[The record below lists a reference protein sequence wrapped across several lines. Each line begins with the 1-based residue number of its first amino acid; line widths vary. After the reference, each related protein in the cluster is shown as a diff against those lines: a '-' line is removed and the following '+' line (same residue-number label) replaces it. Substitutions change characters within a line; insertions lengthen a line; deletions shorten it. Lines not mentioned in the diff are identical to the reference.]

1 MIKIALNY
9 LSPTA
14 INAYLSCPRKFFLR
28 YIRKLKTKPS
38 IYLIRGSIVHRVI
51 ERFHRESGFYAS
63 EPTAHKTVIR
73 LLEIFEEQWKNAGFR
88 LDSLDL
94 SPQEIQDYHDE
105 SQIMVIN
112 FGSWIHKSKPSPPA
126 RVEARLFSKK
136 LGLMGIIDA
145 VYRSDN
151 ESVLVDYKT
160 SRKSEITSD
169 IERQAALYALLW
181 KDINGSA
188 PIEVW
193 IHFLNSED
201 DPSVIHIDEHLLSYA
216 KITLESIKEKT
227 LSMDEADYPCTCG
240 GYCQR
245 DFITD

>member
-14 INAYLSCPRKFFLR
+14 INTYLSCPRKFFLR

-51 ERFHRESGFYAS
+51 ERFHRESGSHTFES
-63 EPTAHKTVIR
+63 TAHKTISR
-73 LLEIFEEQWKNAGFR
+73 LLGIFEEQWKNAGFR

-105 SQIMVIN
+105 SRIMVIN
-112 FGSWIHKSKPSPPA
+112 FGCWVHKSKHSRPDRA
-126 RVEARLFSKK
+126 EVRLFSKK

-145 VYRSDN
+145 VFRSDN

-181 KDINGSA
+181 KDINGLA
-188 PIEVW
+188 PSEEW

-201 DPSVIHIDEHLLSYA
+201 EPSVIHIDEHFLSYA

-227 LSMDEADYPCTCG
+227 RSVDEADYPCTCG

>member
-14 INAYLSCPRKFFLR
+14 INTYLSCPRKFFLR

-51 ERFHRESGFYAS
+51 ERFHRESDS
-63 EPTAHKTVIR
+63 HMLLNRPPTKPLFVFWR
-73 LLEIFEEQWKNAGFR
+73 SSKNNGRMQAFR

-94 SPQEIQDYHDE
+94 SSQEIQDYHDE

-112 FGSWIHKSKPSPPA
+112 FGCWIHKSKPSPPA

-169 IERQAALYALLW
+169 IERQAAFYALLW
-181 KDINGSA
+181 EDINGRA
-188 PIEVW
+188 PSKVW

-227 LSMDEADYPCTCG
+227 RSSG
-240 GYCQR
+240 
-245 DFITD
+245 

>member
-1 MIKIALNY
+1 MIKIVLNY

-14 INAYLSCPRKFFLR
+14 INTYLSCPRKFFLR

-38 IYLIRGSIVHRVI
+38 IYLVRGSIVHRVI
-51 ERFHRESGFYAS
+51 ERFHRESGSHAFES
-63 EPTAHKTVIR
+63 SAHKTVIR
-73 LLEIFEEQWKNAGFR
+73 LLEIFEEQWKNAAFR
-88 LDSLDL
+88 LESLDL
-94 SPQEIQDYHDE
+94 SSQEIQDYHDE
-105 SQIMVIN
+105 SRIMVIN
-112 FGSWIHKSKPSPPA
+112 FGCWIHKSKPSPPA
-126 RVEARLFSKK
+126 RVEIRLFSKK

-169 IERQAALYALLW
+169 IECQAALYALLW

-188 PIEVW
+188 PSKVW
-193 IHFLNSED
+193 VHFLNRED

-216 KITLESIKEKT
+216 RITLESIKEKT
-227 LSMDEADYPCTCG
+227 RSMDEADYPCTCG